1 VLLVDDEQEVINLV
15 IRKIDWESLGFQV
28 IGYAQNGEE
37 AIELAEL
44 ETPDVVVTDI
54 KMPFMDGL
62 TLSRKLKKKY
72 EDIKIIIFSGFDEFE
87 YAREA
92 IKIEVEEYI
101 LKPIHSE
108 ELSEILRKL
117 KESLDKERSAKW
129 NIAKLQQYY
138 ENSLPILR
146 DQFFISLI
154 QGRIEED
161 FIENYKIDY
170 QIHLDAPYYVIAIM
184 HMKDPKEK
192 VQYEIRP
199 ELMRVSLRQFTDESL
214 EGYCS
219 FKSFFYFG
227 DVIYILMLSED
238 YNMKE
243 CTDKLD
249 KICKRAGRIFHTE
262 VVAGLGKVY
271 DQLSMLQYSYEGAKN
286 AMFYKEEEEEG
297 QAVYIDEIE
306 PLLDEKFVLYDQ
318 NVDLIIR
325 EIKIGDKENLEKQ
338 INDFIHKIKE
348 IKRSIYQ
355 YQIILMGV
363 VTEMYKLA
371 GSYQLDGMEIF
382 GGNLDLY
389 SQILKIESLDGIR
402 QWMLGTCMKIRRSI
416 RKERTNTAQVLIQ
429 KAEDYIGVH
438 YGDSDLSIEKICHE
452 LNVSSAY
459 FSTIFKRETGKTFLN
474 YLTDTRMEK
483 AILLLD
489 GTEEKSYVISEKIGY
504 SEPNYFS
511 YVFKKKYGISPS
523 KYRKLRL
530 EQKESDDQESI

>member
-1 VLLVDDEQEVINLV
+1 
-15 IRKIDWESLGFQV
+15 
-28 IGYAQNGEE
+28 
-37 AIELAEL
+37 
-44 ETPDVVVTDI
+44 
-54 KMPFMDGL
+54 M
-62 TLSRKLKKKY
+62 
-72 EDIKIIIFSGFDEFE
+72 
-87 YAREA
+87 
-92 IKIEVEEYI
+92 
-101 LKPIHSE
+101 
-108 ELSEILRKL
+108 
-117 KESLDKERSAKW
+117 
-129 NIAKLQQYY
+129 
-138 ENSLPILR
+138 R

-154 QGRIEED
+154 QGRIEENY
-161 FIENYKIDY
+161 IENYKIDY
-170 QIHLDAPYYVIAIM
+170 QIHLDAPYYVIAII
-184 HMKDPKEK
+184 HMKDPKETA
-192 VQYEIRP
+192 QYEIRP

-214 EGYCS
+214 EGYCP

-238 YNMKE
+238 FNMKD

-262 VVAGLGKVY
+262 VVAGIGKVY

-338 INDFIHKIKE
+338 INDFIHNIKG

-363 VTEMYKLA
+363 VTELYKLA

-382 GGNLDLY
+382 GGNLDLH

-429 KAEDYIGVH
+429 KAAEYIGVH

-489 GTEEKSYVISEKIGY
+489 GTEEKTYVISEKIGY

-511 YVFKKKYGISPS
+511 YVFKKKYGMSPS